1 MPIAAARVVPVNR
14 DSQMRDVPERMAER
28 LIVALDVPTVA
39 EAQKLVGLLDGVVS
53 FYKIGLGLFVKPGVD
68 QLIDSLIKRRKN
80 VFLDY
85 KMFDIPETVRKGVE
99 SAKERGIKF
108 VTVHGDREI
117 IEAAVQGKG
126 QSKFLKIFTIT
137 VLTSMNDNDLRAMG
151 YRWTVKELVEHR
163 VKDAI
168 EYGSDGIIAS
178 AADKPNDIRR
188 LVDNQRLLIATPGI
202 RPPGSSA
209 DDQKRI
215 ATPAEA
221 IQAGA
226 DYIIVGRPII
236 AQPNPR
242 QRAETI
248 IRDMEQGAA

>member
-1 MPIAAARVVPVNR
+1 
-14 DSQMRDVPERMAER
+14 
-28 LIVALDVPTVA
+28 
-39 EAQKLVGLLDGVVS
+39 
-53 FYKIGLGLFVKPGVD
+53 
-68 QLIDSLIKRRKN
+68 
-80 VFLDY
+80 
-85 KMFDIPETVRKGVE
+85 MFDIPETVRKGVE

-126 QSKFLKIFTIT
+126 QSKLLKIFTIT